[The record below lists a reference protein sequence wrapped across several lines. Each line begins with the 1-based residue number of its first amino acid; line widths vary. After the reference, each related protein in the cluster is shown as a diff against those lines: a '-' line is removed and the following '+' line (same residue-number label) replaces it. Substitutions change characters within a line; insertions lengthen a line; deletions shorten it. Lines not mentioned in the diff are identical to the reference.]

1 MFVSGLIGRSWAM
14 LFAAAG
20 YKVVMFDIEPKQV
33 EAALLEI
40 LKQLENL
47 KEKGLLRGSLNVQE
61 QYSRISG
68 TNDLREC
75 VQDTVYIQV
84 TYQHQCLYTSVFLH

>member
-1 MFVSGLIGRSWAM
+1 M

-33 EAALLEI
+33 DAALAEI
-40 LKQLENL
+40 LVQLRNL
-47 KEKGLLRGSLNVQE
+47 QEKGLLRGSLNVQE
-61 QYSRISG
+61 QHSRISG
-68 TNDLREC
+68 TNDLRQC

-84 TYQHQCLYTSVFLH
+84 GFSSQ